1 MVPPL
6 HLSPVKKSLLQGLG
20 KKVPSL
26 PPSLPFMVGMPGGLC
41 PRVASPK
48 GLYALHWHNGINLQK
63 CRLMGISYKKV
74 FFVKTPRNSI

>member
-20 KKVPSL
+20 KKV
-26 PPSLPFMVGMPGGLC
+26 PSLPFMVGMPGGLC